1 MNPQYYSLTG
11 YRTTSH
17 ILINQGGEIILSGN
31 HWVSFELTAIVQE
44 LTGTGEIDWQWM
56 RPLGAG
62 EPKPSNPNDYKRE
75 GDDVWININPLD
87 GFEFAGAERNNMG
100 MDIRHIIYEK
110 GVDLIE
116 MHYTGNGEL
125 DKPPPIR

>member
-44 LTGTGEIDWQWM
+44 LTGTGEIDWQWIENP
-56 RPLGAG
+56 RGRRTETL
-62 EPKPSNPNDYKRE
+62 EPQRLQE
-75 GDDVWININPLD
+75 GR
-87 GFEFAGAERNNMG
+87 GRR
-100 MDIRHIIYEK
+100 MD
-110 GVDLIE
+110 
-116 MHYTGNGEL
+116 
-125 DKPPPIR
+125 